1 MRVDL
6 LPEDTNASGQ
16 IASFR
21 LDIDPTSSPD
31 PMTGGLL
38 VVPGQYNP
46 TNEFNIPL
54 TDQFIGAGLCTTYV
68 IGSGT
73 EFDLSNISNGV
84 IKFLRGG
91 HFHFSFDVYIID
103 SVDESNGT
111 ICMILRNGDAIFAS
125 PPAAAGTRTQGDSY
139 ATIPGLLVKSLT
151 GSANVLLEPGDEIV
165 LRLLLNNTTPGND
178 AIIQH
183 CTNLSCTKIDYNIY
197 GIAGIQGIPGAD
209 GVIQSVDNVNN
220 APPLGTTSLV
230 QNPGAN
236 PNILIKN
243 LKEGSNITITDNGTD
258 LEIAASG
265 AALPNSDLENI
276 GAGNT
281 ILVDTGVL
289 PVTSTRNFK
298 SLLAGTNI
306 TLTPG
311 VNDITISSSSPTPN
325 SDFANVGAGSGLLTA
340 ASTGVLPVTTTRS
353 IKSLIAGSNITL
365 TPGANDITIGT
376 TLVDTNIYNSDGSIT
391 GASNR
396 VVDLAGH
403 NITWQGVGQMLIR
416 TINGCNIQDS
426 LGTSSVLIGRSGNTT
441 TINSGN
447 IEFGNI
453 PVLNLNTV
461 LTYNTGTKR
470 IGYTTANISNSIFSV
485 GTPAFNQAGPFAA
498 SYQLPTAFAVAYSTS
513 NPTNHPGFNNA
524 GVTLDLG
531 TGVYTP
537 SQTNNYEVLLRVTCR
552 NDTEVCNFNIQLYN
566 TTDALVLSSVT
577 CNSGVINQYS
587 TFTFNDRLTLSAAK
601 LYVIRLI
608 LNNGAATTYNFSETI
623 FSVNLI

>member
-6 LPEDTNASGQ
+6 LPEDTNS
-16 IASFR
+16 
-21 LDIDPTSSPD
+21 
-31 PMTGGLL
+31 
-38 VVPGQYNP
+38 
-46 TNEFNIPL
+46 
-54 TDQFIGAGLCTTYV
+54 
-68 IGSGT
+68 
-73 EFDLSNISNGV
+73 
-84 IKFLRGG
+84 
-91 HFHFSFDVYIID
+91 
-103 SVDESNGT
+103 
-111 ICMILRNGDAIFAS
+111 
-125 PPAAAGTRTQGDSY
+125 
-139 ATIPGLLVKSLT
+139 
-151 GSANVLLEPGDEIV
+151 
-165 LRLLLNNTTPGND
+165 
-178 AIIQH
+178 
-183 CTNLSCTKIDYNIY
+183 
-197 GIAGIQGIPGAD
+197 
-209 GVIQSVDNVNN
+209 
-220 APPLGTTSLV
+220 
-230 QNPGAN
+230 
-236 PNILIKN
+236 
-243 LKEGSNITITDNGTD
+243 
-258 LEIAASG
+258 
-265 AALPNSDLENI
+265 ALPNSDLENV

-365 TPGANDITIGT
+365 TPGANDITIAT
-376 TLVDTNIYNSDGSIT
+376 TLVDTNIYNSNGSIT

-403 NITWQGVGQMLIR
+403 NITWQGIGQMLIR
-416 TINGCNIQDS
+416 TVNGCNIQDAV
-426 LGTSSVLIGRSGNTT
+426 GNSSVLIGRSGNTT

-447 IEFGNI
+447 VEFGNI
-453 PVLNLNTV
+453 SVLNLNTV